1 MNALTAPAPVDFDDP
16 AGSVTGHDADAP
28 SSPAAPEPIATR
40 SDEPGPITGDGPM
53 QHEIA
58 VEAYTRYLLRGA
70 KDGHADEDW
79 FEAERTVRERYAQ
92 SHRIS

>member
-1 MNALTAPAPVDFDDP
+1 MNASTAPVPVEFDDP
-16 AGSVTGHDADAP
+16 ISSVTGHDADAP
-28 SSPAAPEPIATR
+28 VSLAAPEPIAAR
-40 SDEPGPITGDGPM
+40 SDEPGPITSDGPM

-92 SHRIS
+92 SDRIG

>member
-1 MNALTAPAPVDFDDP
+1 MNALTAPAPVEFDDP
-16 AGSVTGHDADAP
+16 TGSVSGNDADAP

-40 SDEPGPITGDGPM
+40 SDEPGPITSAGPM

-58 VEAYTRYLLRGA
+58 VEAYTRFLLRGA
-70 KDGHADEDW
+70 RDGHADEDW

-92 SHRIS
+92 SDKI

>member
-1 MNALTAPAPVDFDDP
+1 MNALTAPAPVEFDDP
-16 AGSVTGHDADAP
+16 ISSVTRHDADAP
-28 SSPAAPEPIATR
+28 VSPAAPEPIAAR
-40 SDEPGPITGDGPM
+40 SDEPGPITSDGPL

-92 SHRIS
+92 SDKIG